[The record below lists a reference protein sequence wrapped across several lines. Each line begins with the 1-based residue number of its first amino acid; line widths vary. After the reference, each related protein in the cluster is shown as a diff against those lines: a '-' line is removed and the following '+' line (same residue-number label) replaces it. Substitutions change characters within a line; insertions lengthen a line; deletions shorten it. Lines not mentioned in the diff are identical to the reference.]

1 MEGTRFGGRRGYP
14 LESGVLAGVVELAD
28 TQDLGSCAARREG
41 SSPFSGT
48 DEQRDFADCITR
60 WCSNLADPVC

>member
-1 MEGTRFGGRRGYP
+1 M
-14 LESGVLAGVVELAD
+14 VELAD

-48 DEQRDFADCITR
+48 DEKLWLAVIDKVTVGRDGTMVFRFRNGVEIA
-60 WCSNLADPVC
+60 A